1 MPIIEM
7 DNVSFAYGSGEE
19 ITPVLEDFSLS
30 IEEGAFV
37 ALVGRNGSG
46 KSTLARLFNALK
58 QPDAGVVKVD
68 GLDTDNGRNVFK
80 IRKTVGVVFQNPD
93 NQMVATLVED
103 DLAFGPQN
111 LGLPP
116 EEIEAR
122 IDWALEAVGMNG
134 HRRSMPHRLSGG
146 QKQRIAIAGVLAIKP
161 RVIVLD
167 ESTSML
173 DPQGRREVLD
183 VVKRLNKE
191 DGMGV
196 IMITHFMEEA
206 AEADRIIVLDKGKI
220 ILDGGREIFE
230 ESDKLLEAGLDVPPF
245 AGLANELRGRGI
257 ELGRG
262 VVTAE
267 ELVEELCKLR

>member
-19 ITPVLEDFSLS
+19 ITPVLEGFSLS

-122 IDWALEAVGMNG
+122 IDWALEAVGMSG

-257 ELGRG
+257 ALGRG